1 MRSTRASAAV
11 DRLKRRSGNP
21 DYSMVRSADGLF
33 HLTMMTDSGD
43 MERLSPSLEQDAFVE
58 FVNAYGPQ
66 TPKKVSKLDVA
77 FEKQLA
83 RKKPAS

>member
-33 HLTMMTDSGD
+33 YLTEMTESGD
-43 MERLSPSLEQDAFVE
+43 MQRLSPSLEQDAFIE

-66 TPKKVSKLDVA
+66 TPKRVSKLDVA
-77 FEKQLA
+77 FEKQLG
-83 RKKPAS
+83 RKKPAE